1 MQECSAHSKCSAN
14 IGLAPTPSSMG
25 APEQQVLTDVYGG
38 LYSRYLRCPF
48 SLGLKSESSEKSEK
62 SSLEEAWRC
71 SDRGS
76 ELSDCAAGGHS
87 GTVSPGTNV
96 AGMCRKGSAA
106 L

>member
-14 IGLAPTPSSMG
+14 TGLTSLPAPRGP
-25 APEQQVLTDVYGG
+25 PEQQLLTGAYGG

-76 ELSDCAAGGHS
+76 ELSDCRGLARWQS
-87 GTVSPGTNV
+87 QPGDKPCSNV
-96 AGMCRKGSAA
+96 PKGSA